1 MAIYG
6 ALLLYVVVG
15 AGVLFAKVARHE
27 TRPLSGAPPAALV
40 GQPVA
45 VAAAAGR
52 DRAGVAQPRRSLTDR
67 KLRRQAPGY
76 HEPDPGADCSTKAA
90 CRAAERGDPEE
101 QDPVPPAKTRRAKP
115 PLRPKGAARVIE
127 PTSAPAAV
135 IERPDG
141 FYWQAPDSL
150 QAFGPFATAPLARA
164 DRDAYDEDAPEPGE
178 TLEEAERDLGIGEW
192 IDPDTGELAEG
203 LSAPRLPRD

>member
-1 MAIYG
+1 MRN
-6 ALLLYVVVG
+6 
-15 AGVLFAKVARHE
+15 K
-27 TRPLSGAPPAALV
+27 PS
-40 GQPVA
+40 
-45 VAAAAGR
+45 
-52 DRAGVAQPRRSLTDR
+52 
-67 KLRRQAPGY
+67 
-76 HEPDPGADCSTKAA
+76 
-90 CRAAERGDPEE
+90 
-101 QDPVPPAKTRRAKP
+101 PPAKIPRAKP

-127 PTSAPAAV
+127 PTSAPAALI

-141 FYWQAPDSL
+141 FYWQAPGSL
-150 QAFGPFATAPLARA
+150 QGIPGMVPSVADATASLARA